1 MAVLILVKSGFYTRL
16 MTQGACNVI
25 IITFIV
31 KGDSDYDGSDDED
44 LKTMKDEVVWLHA
57 CLKL

>member
-1 MAVLILVKSGFYTRL
+1 MLVKSGFYTRL
-16 MTQGACNVI
+16 MNQGACNVI